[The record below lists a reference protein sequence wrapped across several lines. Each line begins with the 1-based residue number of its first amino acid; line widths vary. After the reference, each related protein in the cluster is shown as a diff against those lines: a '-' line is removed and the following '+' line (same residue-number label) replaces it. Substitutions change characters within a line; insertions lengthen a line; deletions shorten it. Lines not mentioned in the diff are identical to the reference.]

1 MFLEI
6 FLRIFADCTLLFGL
20 LGSVPSLLP
29 YSYPLPLAAVICA
42 FSATLALFLRNKNKQ
57 LLGRCCCV
65 LPLSAL
71 LLAGHPLETLVL
83 IVPILYTVYICFR
96 GELHQEYYG
105 YRKFFTRSFIVLL
118 ALWVAI
124 AFVTYFED
132 PMDQVENI
140 IKTGTIIRYAI
151 IYFLCGVVLQRH
163 LRLGTRGGGKG
174 EWGQLGSIV
183 AGLGT
188 VLTGFALSAPQLKN
202 SAQLIL
208 RGVFVIILLPFTL
221 LFDFVE
227 YMAGKISD
235 MHGSAEY
242 IEQQEA
248 TGQDSIFEIWE
259 DLRQFRERYMPAESE
274 TEVFHN
280 PWLAVT
286 VIAAVAA
293 LIALMVVAFSKYRT
307 YSVAEIGTGS
317 AKAESK
323 KRNPVS
329 RMSNRNKVRQAYREF
344 LRGEKIRGVRIT
356 KQHTTE
362 DILHRASEGTDREN
376 AAALREVYLRAR
388 YDEKHEV
395 NRAQVSAARDA
406 LKHIRKY

>member
-6 FLRIFADCTLLFGL
+6 FLRMFADCTLLFGL

-29 YSYPLPLAAVICA
+29 YSYPLLLAAVICA
-42 FSATLALFLRNKNKQ
+42 LSAALSLFLQDKKKQ
-57 LLGRCCCV
+57 LLGHCCGI
-65 LPLSAL
+65 LPAVSL
-71 LLAGHPLETLVL
+71 LLAGSPMEMLVL
-83 IVPILYTVYICFR
+83 IVPLLYTAYICWR

-105 YRKFFTRSFIVLL
+105 YRRFFARSFVILL

-132 PMDQVENI
+132 PMDKVEDI
-140 IKTGTIIRYAI
+140 VKTGIIIRYAI
-151 IYFLCGVVLQRH
+151 IYFLCGVVLQRQ
-163 LRLGTRGGGKG
+163 LRLGAHGGGQG
-174 EWGQLGSIV
+174 EWGQLGGIV
-183 AGLGT
+183 VGLGT
-188 VLTGFALSAPQLKN
+188 VLTGFALSATQLKGN
-202 SAQLIL
+202 VQQIL
-208 RGVFVIILLPFTL
+208 RDLFVVILLPFTL

-227 YMAGKISD
+227 HMAGKVSE
-235 MHGSAEY
+235 MHRSEEY

-259 DLRQFRERYMPAESE
+259 NIRQFRERYMPAETE

-280 PWLAVT
+280 PWLT
-286 VIAAVAA
+286 IIVIAAVAA

-307 YSVAEIGTGS
+307 YSTAEIGTGS
-317 AKAESK
+317 AKAENK
-323 KRNPVS
+323 KRNAVN
-329 RMSNRNKVRQAYREF
+329 RLSNRNKVRQTYREF

-356 KQHTTE
+356 KQYTTE
-362 DILHRASEGTDREN
+362 DILRRTSEGTDREN

-406 LKHIRKY
+406 FKHIRKY